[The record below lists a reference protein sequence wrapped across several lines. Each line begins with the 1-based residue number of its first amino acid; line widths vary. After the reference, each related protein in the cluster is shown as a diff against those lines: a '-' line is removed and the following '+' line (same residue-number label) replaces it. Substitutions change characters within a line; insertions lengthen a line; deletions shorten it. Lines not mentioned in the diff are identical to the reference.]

1 MPLATRLPSGKNP
14 GNASAANDEDFD
26 PRERESAEII
36 DLASRNSFPAVARK
50 QGKSDAAGLVAG
62 IAIVAA
68 LGAVTLWSMN
78 SARMEPPAS
87 VGNADTVP
95 APQATQP
102 PREAVIAQPGPR
114 PAAPAAAP
122 RRADPAPQPV
132 LSAMPRAGGVPAPQ
146 VNPYSSPTMVFDAS
160 TGRAIASGPVAA
172 MAEAAAEGSP
182 GGVAGSASEFA
193 SRIGGVGGGPAQ
205 ATAMTDP
212 ATTVTQGTLIPA
224 ILETAIDTDVPGYV
238 RAVVSQDVRSFDGKN
253 VLVPRSSRLI
263 GQYQSGVQGGQ
274 KRAYVVWTR
283 VIRPDGA
290 SVNLQSPAIGF
301 DGTTGLPGE
310 VDSKF
315 FKRFGSAM
323 LLSVIGGLSAVG
335 SGGASVVIGGAS
347 QSAAGIA
354 AQQDSQIG
362 PTIRVRQGEPIRVFT
377 ARDLD
382 FSTVAAV
389 AR

>member
-1 MPLATRLPSGKNP
+1 MRLASSSARKN
-14 GNASAANDEDFD
+14 GLGTASIANDADHD
-26 PRERESAEII
+26 PREGESAEII

-50 QGKSDAAGLVAG
+50 SGKSDTVGLVAG

-68 LGAVTLWSMN
+68 LGAVTFWSMN
-78 SARMEPPAS
+78 SAQMEQPTGIGGEGAAPVQQAVQPAR
-87 VGNADTVP
+87 D
-95 APQATQP
+95 
-102 PREAVIAQPGPR
+102 AVIARPAPR
-114 PAAPAAAP
+114 PAQPVVA

-132 LSAMPRAGGVPAPQ
+132 LSNMPRGSAAALPQ
-146 VNPYSSPTMVFDAS
+146 SNPYATPTMVFDAS
-160 TGRAIASGPVAA
+160 TGQALAGGPVAA
-172 MAEAAAEGSP
+172 MAEAAADGSAA
-182 GGVAGSASEFA
+182 GVAGSASDFA

-205 ATAMTDP
+205 ATAMTNP

-238 RAVVSQDVRSFDGKN
+238 RAVVSQDVRSFNGKS

-283 VIRPDGA
+283 LIRPDGA

-310 VDSKF
+310 VSSKF

-382 FSTVAAV
+382 FSSVAPV
-389 AR
+389 R